1 MFMFEMAGGII
12 LAVLSAVTLALLGV
26 AAWASVLFAREAQSS
41 DWIAA
46 GEFTAILIVGLI
58 LYVLLR
64 RIRQSRT
71 ADRPAVD

>member
-1 MFMFEMAGGII
+1 MFMFEIAGRII

>member
-1 MFMFEMAGGII
+1 MFMFEITDGII

-26 AAWASVLFAREAQSS
+26 AARALVLFAREAQSS

-46 GEFTAILIVGLI
+46 GDFTAILIVGLI

>member
-1 MFMFEMAGGII
+1 MFLFEIAGWII

-71 ADRPAVD
+71 ADRPAAD

>member
-1 MFMFEMAGGII
+1 MFMFEITDGII